1 MTTNAS
7 SKIVV
12 KGYLNSYGFC
22 VKKDSLDDKI
32 KKLLLDYFTVTPI
45 SDMSMNEN
53 EQCSYNI
60 YYEDDTFIV
69 FPKFITDINFK
80 DIAISIKKYKYSHKS
95 IDIKFNGSLR
105 EYQME
110 IIKKVDD
117 KFKSNVNKPKGG
129 IISLSCGGGKCLAY
143 DTKILLYDGTIIP
156 VQNIKV
162 GDLLMGDDS
171 TPRKVLSL
179 AQGKEMMY
187 KVSECINPYVQQQIF
202 TLKNN
207 NDKIRGNMK
216 EVRGHEYVVNESHIL
231 SLKDNNLNTIDISV
245 KDYLK
250 IDNCTYKGYR
260 VAIEFNISKMV
271 NDKEPYMY
279 GIETFINGACD
290 GVDLMKHIICGSY
303 NSRMQ
308 FIKGLLSQLEPINN
322 FYVYTNTNTNTTIID
337 DILFIVRSL
346 GIRVYKVINTL
357 YIDKMLM
364 MCHEQYY
371 DITIEKV
378 GYDNYYGFEIDGNRR
393 FVLADLTVTHNTVI
407 AIYLASL
414 LKLKTLIVVHK
425 EFLQDQWI
433 ERIKA
438 FTNATVGIIRQKK
451 VEINNDIVV
460 GMAHSISCIEYE
472 DDIFKDFGLVI
483 YDEVHHLG
491 SKMFSKCLLKTSA
504 EYTVGLSATP
514 ERQDGMMKV
523 VNWCIGD
530 ILYKMKKVYNYRV
543 FVKRIFFSSTNPYY
557 KEKKRWIKGAIRPDH
572 NSMIEIITNT
582 PSRTRLIIKM
592 IDMLKCIGGGRKI
605 LILSSRVEHLQTIKK
620 GVDKYIKSAN
630 EEHIYNTYFYMGS
643 TKKGER
649 KLAEKDGDIIFATM
663 QLAEEGLDI
672 DKLNTIILTNPI
684 KMEKSINQSIGRILR
699 KDKLDDM
706 QSIPLVIDICDVL
719 SIYQKWANKRESIYE
734 KNEWFIQDFHYNDQ
748 YVESSDNDSSLSSNN
763 SQGTISKT
771 TQFISKLFIDLE
783 DDKFIEDNLIK
794 KNDCDDKGGDKGGDG
809 SGDKGGDGGGDG
821 GGVSNIKKIISTYQF
836 GKNKQSFL

>member
-1 MTTNAS
+1 MTNCPPTLS
-7 SKIVV
+7 IKKTEV
-12 KGYLNSYGFC
+12 KGYMNNYGFC
-22 VKKDSLDDKI
+22 VKKDSIDI
-32 KKLLLDYFTVTPI
+32 NTKKLLLDYFTVTPI
-45 SDMSMNEN
+45 SDMATSEN
-53 EQCSYNI
+53 DSYNI

-69 FPKFITDINFK
+69 FPKFITNINFK
-80 DIAISIKKYKYSHKS
+80 DVSIIIKKYKYSHKS

-143 DTKILLYDGTIIP
+143 NTKILLYNGSIIP
-156 VQNIKV
+156 VQDVKV

-171 TPRKVLSL
+171 MPRKVLSL
-179 AQGKEMMY
+179 ARGKEMMY
-187 KVSECINPYVQQQIF
+187 TVKECINPYIQKQIRC
-202 TLKNN
+202 T
-207 NDKIRGNMK
+207 GY
-216 EVRGHEYVVNESHIL
+216 EYTVNESHIL
-231 SLKDNNLNTIDISV
+231 SLKDSNLNTVDISV
-245 KDYLK
+245 NDYLK
-250 IDNCTYKGYR
+250 IDKCNYKGYR
-260 VAIEFNISKMV
+260 VAIDFKNTNII
-271 NDKEPYMY
+271 NDSDAYNL
-279 GIETFINGACD
+279 GLNLFINGIPDIVIHSA
-290 GVDLMKHIICGSY
+290 Y
-303 NSRMQ
+303 NTRMQ
-308 FIKGLLSQLEPINN
+308 FIKGLLSQLEPVNN
-322 FYVYTNTNTNTTIID
+322 FYVYTCTNTNTNTNTNNTNTNINN
-337 DILFIVRSL
+337 ILFIVRSL
-346 GIRVYKVINTL
+346 GIRVYRVNDIL

-364 MCHEQYY
+364 MCHENYY

-378 GYDNYYGFEIDGNRR
+378 GYNDYYGFEIDGNRR
-393 FVLADLTVTHNTVI
+393 FVLEDMTVTHNTVI

-438 FTNATVGIIRQKK
+438 FTNASVGIIRQKK

-460 GMAHSISCIEYE
+460 GMAHSISCIDYE

-491 SKMFSKCLLKTSA
+491 SRMFSKCLLKTSA
-504 EYTVGLSATP
+504 EYTIGLSATP

-530 ILYKMKKVYNYRV
+530 ILYKMKKVYDYRV

-605 LILSSRVEHLQTIKK
+605 LILSSRIEHLQTIKK
-620 GVDKYIKSAN
+620 GVDKYIKNAN
-630 EEHIYNTYFYMGS
+630 EGHIYNTYFYMGS

-734 KNEWFIQDFHYNDQ
+734 KNEWFIQDFHFSDE
-748 YVESSDNDSSLSSNN
+748 YVESSDNDSSEPAQSSA
-763 SQGTISKT
+763 TDKI
-771 TQFISKLFIDLE
+771 TQFITKMFIDLE

-794 KNDCDDKGGDKGGDG
+794 KIDC
-809 SGDKGGDGGGDG
+809 
-821 GGVSNIKKIISTYQF
+821 GGVGVGVGVGGAGVKKEGEIDFNNTKNIISTYQF
-836 GKNKQSFL
+836 GKNKIFACINKS

>member
-1 MTTNAS
+1 MS
-7 SKIVV
+7 SSIKTQV
-12 KGYLNSYGFC
+12 KGYLNNYGFC
-22 VKKDSLDDKI
+22 VKKDGLDNKTR
-32 KKLLLDYFTVTPI
+32 KLLIDYFTVTPI
-45 SDMSMNEN
+45 NDMAINEN
-53 EQCSYNI
+53 DGHNYSYNI

-69 FPKFITDINFK
+69 FPKFITNINFK
-80 DIAISIKKYKYSHKS
+80 DVDIIIKKYKYSHKS
-95 IDIKFNGSLR
+95 IDIKFNGLLR

-143 DTKILLYDGTIIP
+143 DTKILLYNGTIIS
-156 VQNIKV
+156 VQDVKV

-179 AQGKEMMY
+179 ARGKEMMY
-187 KVSECINPYVQQQIF
+187 TIKECINPYVQKQMLC
-202 TLKNN
+202 TSN
-207 NDKIRGNMK
+207 KIGY
-216 EVRGHEYVVNESHIL
+216 EYTVNESHIL

-250 IDNCTYKGYR
+250 IGNCKGYKGYR
-260 VAIEFNISKMV
+260 VAIDFKNTKVIDDNDAYNWGFNL
-271 NDKEPYMY
+271 
-279 GIETFINGACD
+279 FINGS
-290 GVDLMKHIICGSY
+290 LTTY
-303 NSRMQ
+303 NAVIHSAYITRMQ

-322 FYVYTNTNTNTTIID
+322 FYVYTCINETTINNV
-337 DILFIVRSL
+337 LFIVRSL
-346 GIRVYKVINTL
+346 GIRVYRTNDIL
-357 YIDKMLM
+357 YIDKMLI

-378 GYDNYYGFEIDGNRR
+378 GYADYYGFEIDGNRR
-393 FVLADLTVTHNTVI
+393 FVLEDMTVTHNTVI

-438 FTNATVGIIRQKK
+438 FTNASVGIIRQKK

-491 SKMFSKCLLKTSA
+491 SRMFSKCLLKTSA
-504 EYTVGLSATP
+504 EYTIGLSATP

-530 ILYKMKKVYNYRV
+530 ILYKMKKIYEYRV

-582 PSRTRLIIKM
+582 PSRTKLIIKM

-620 GVDKYIKSAN
+620 GVDKYIKDAN

-719 SIYQKWANKRESIYE
+719 SIYQKWANKREYIYE
-734 KNEWFIQDFHYNDQ
+734 KNEWFIQDFHFSDQ
-748 YVESSDNDSSLSSNN
+748 YVESSDNGSTDTA
-763 SQGTISKT
+763 QGTKSKT
-771 TQFISKLFIDLE
+771 TEFINKMFIDLE

-794 KNDCDDKGGDKGGDG
+794 KNDC
-809 SGDKGGDGGGDG
+809 GGGNEG
-821 GGVSNIKKIISTYQF
+821 IKKEGEIKKEEKEEGSNTKKIVSTYQF
-836 GKNKQSFL
+836 GKNKIIACNNKS

>member
-1 MTTNAS
+1 MNSITVNK
-7 SKIVV
+7 KIEV
-12 KGYLNSYGFC
+12 KGYLNNYGFC
-22 VKKDSLDDKI
+22 VKKDSIDI
-32 KKLLLDYFTVTPI
+32 NTKKLLLDYFTVTPI
-45 SDMSMNEN
+45 SDMVTNEN
-53 EQCSYNI
+53 DNNYSYNI

-69 FPKFITDINFK
+69 FPKFITNINFK
-80 DIAISIKKYKYSHKS
+80 DVSIIIKRYKYSHKS
-95 IDIKFNGSLR
+95 IDVTFNGSLR

-117 KFKSNVNKPKGG
+117 KFKSDVNKPKGG

-143 DTKILLYDGTIIP
+143 DTKILLYNGTIIP
-156 VQNIKV
+156 VQDVKV

-179 AQGKEMMY
+179 AGGREMMY
-187 KVSECINPYVQQQIF
+187 KISECINPYIHLPSQIIGACN
-202 TLKNN
+202 KV
-207 NDKIRGNMK
+207 GY
-216 EVRGHEYVVNESHIL
+216 EYTVNESHIL
-231 SLKDNNLNTIDISV
+231 SLKDSNLNTVDISV

-250 IDNCTYKGYR
+250 MDTCSCNSNYKGYKGYR
-260 VAIEFNISKMV
+260 VAIDFK
-271 NDKEPYMY
+271 NDVIINDNDAYNM
-279 GIETFINGACD
+279 GLNLFINGE
-290 GVDLMKHIICGSY
+290 GGGGGEWGYST
-303 NSRMQ
+303 RMQ
-308 FIKGLLSQLEPINN
+308 FIKGLLSKLEPVNN
-322 FYVYTNTNTNTTIID
+322 FYVYTCNNKDTINK
-337 DILFIVRSL
+337 ILFIVRSL
-346 GIRVYKVINTL
+346 GIRVYKVNDTL

-378 GYDNYYGFEIDGNRR
+378 GYDDYYGFEIDGNRR
-393 FVLADLTVTHNTVI
+393 FVLEDMTVTHNTVI

-438 FTNATVGIIRQKK
+438 FTNASVGIIRQKK

-460 GMAHSISCIEYE
+460 GMAHSISCIDYE
-472 DDIFKDFGLVI
+472 DDIFKEFGLVI

-491 SKMFSKCLLKTSA
+491 SRMFSKCLLKTSA
-504 EYTVGLSATP
+504 EYTIGLSATP

-530 ILYKMKKVYNYRV
+530 ILYKMKKVYDYRV

-620 GVDKYIKSAN
+620 GVDKYIKNAN

-719 SIYQKWANKRESIYE
+719 SIYQRWANKRESIYE
-734 KNEWFIQDFHYNDQ
+734 KNEWFIQDFHYSDE
-748 YVESSDNDSSLSSNN
+748 YVESSENDSSEPAL
-763 SQGTISKT
+763 GTKSKT
-771 TQFISKLFIDLE
+771 TEFISKMFIDLE

-794 KNDCDDKGGDKGGDG
+794 SNDCDGKK
-809 SGDKGGDGGGDG
+809 DGGKGKEG
-821 GGVSNIKKIISTYQF
+821 KEEKEGCSNIKNVVSTYQF
-836 GKNKQSFL
+836 GKNKIIACNNKS

>member
-1 MTTNAS
+1 
-7 SKIVV
+7 
-12 KGYLNSYGFC
+12 
-22 VKKDSLDDKI
+22 
-32 KKLLLDYFTVTPI
+32 
-45 SDMSMNEN
+45 
-53 EQCSYNI
+53 
-60 YYEDDTFIV
+60 
-69 FPKFITDINFK
+69 
-80 DIAISIKKYKYSHKS
+80 
-95 IDIKFNGSLR
+95 
-105 EYQME
+105 
-110 IIKKVDD
+110 
-117 KFKSNVNKPKGG
+117 
-129 IISLSCGGGKCLAY
+129 
-143 DTKILLYDGTIIP
+143 
-156 VQNIKV
+156 
-162 GDLLMGDDS
+162 
-171 TPRKVLSL
+171 
-179 AQGKEMMY
+179 
-187 KVSECINPYVQQQIF
+187 
-202 TLKNN
+202 
-207 NDKIRGNMK
+207 
-216 EVRGHEYVVNESHIL
+216 
-231 SLKDNNLNTIDISV
+231 
-245 KDYLK
+245 
-250 IDNCTYKGYR
+250 
-260 VAIEFNISKMV
+260 
-271 NDKEPYMY
+271 
-279 GIETFINGACD
+279 
-290 GVDLMKHIICGSY
+290 
-303 NSRMQ
+303 
-308 FIKGLLSQLEPINN
+308 
-322 FYVYTNTNTNTTIID
+322 
-337 DILFIVRSL
+337 
-346 GIRVYKVINTL
+346 
-357 YIDKMLM
+357 MLM
-364 MCHEQYY
+364 MCHENYY

-378 GYDNYYGFEIDGNRR
+378 GYNDYYGFEIDGNRR
-393 FVLADLTVTHNTVI
+393 FVLEDMTVTHNTVI

-438 FTNATVGIIRQKK
+438 FTNASVGIIRQKK

-460 GMAHSISCIEYE
+460 GMAHSISCIDYE

-491 SKMFSKCLLKTSA
+491 SRMFSKCLLKTSA
-504 EYTVGLSATP
+504 EYTIGLSATP

-530 ILYKMKKVYNYRV
+530 ILYKMKKVYDYRV

-557 KEKKRWIKGAIRPDH
+557 REKKRWIKGAIRPDH

-620 GVDKYIKSAN
+620 GVDKYIKNAN

-734 KNEWFIQDFHYNDQ
+734 KNEWFIQDFHFSDE
-748 YVESSDNDSSLSSNN
+748 YVESSDNESSDMTGQCTST
-763 SQGTISKT
+763 QPISKT
-771 TQFISKLFIDLE
+771 TQFISKMFIDLE

-794 KNDCDDKGGDKGGDG
+794 KIGCGVGVGV
-809 SGDKGGDGGGDG
+809 GGGG
-821 GGVSNIKKIISTYQF
+821 GGVGAGVGGGGGGGVCGGVCGAGVKKEGEIDCNNTKNIVSTYQF
-836 GKNKQSFL
+836 GKNKIIACINKS

>member
-1 MTTNAS
+1 
-7 SKIVV
+7 
-12 KGYLNSYGFC
+12 
-22 VKKDSLDDKI
+22 
-32 KKLLLDYFTVTPI
+32 
-45 SDMSMNEN
+45 
-53 EQCSYNI
+53 
-60 YYEDDTFIV
+60 
-69 FPKFITDINFK
+69 
-80 DIAISIKKYKYSHKS
+80 
-95 IDIKFNGSLR
+95 
-105 EYQME
+105 
-110 IIKKVDD
+110 
-117 KFKSNVNKPKGG
+117 
-129 IISLSCGGGKCLAY
+129 
-143 DTKILLYDGTIIP
+143 
-156 VQNIKV
+156 
-162 GDLLMGDDS
+162 
-171 TPRKVLSL
+171 
-179 AQGKEMMY
+179 
-187 KVSECINPYVQQQIF
+187 
-202 TLKNN
+202 
-207 NDKIRGNMK
+207 
-216 EVRGHEYVVNESHIL
+216 
-231 SLKDNNLNTIDISV
+231 
-245 KDYLK
+245 
-250 IDNCTYKGYR
+250 
-260 VAIEFNISKMV
+260 
-271 NDKEPYMY
+271 
-279 GIETFINGACD
+279 
-290 GVDLMKHIICGSY
+290 
-303 NSRMQ
+303 
-308 FIKGLLSQLEPINN
+308 
-322 FYVYTNTNTNTTIID
+322 
-337 DILFIVRSL
+337 
-346 GIRVYKVINTL
+346 
-357 YIDKMLM
+357 MLM

-378 GYDNYYGFEIDGNRR
+378 GYDDYYGFEIDGNRR
-393 FVLADLTVTHNTVI
+393 FVLADLSVTHNTVI

-543 FVKRIFFSSTNPYY
+543 FVKRIFFSSTNPFY

-592 IDMLKCIGGGRKI
+592 IDMLKYIGGGRKI

-620 GVDKYIKSAN
+620 GVDKYIKNAN

-748 YVESSDNDSSLSSNN
+748 YVESSDNDSSLSTDN
-763 SQGTISKT
+763 SQGTINKT
-771 TQFISKLFIDLE
+771 SEFISKLFIDLE
-783 DDKFIEDNLIK
+783 DDKFIEEHLIK
-794 KNDCDDKGGDKGGDG
+794 KNDC
-809 SGDKGGDGGGDG
+809 GGGNGGCGVG
-821 GGVSNIKKIISTYQF
+821 GGVGGGKGGSNIKKIISTYQF

>member
-1 MTTNAS
+1 M
-7 SKIVV
+7 
-12 KGYLNSYGFC
+12 YLNGSIMTKSIVINGFLNNYGYC
-22 VKKDSLDDKI
+22 IKKDSITDAT
-32 KKLLLDYFTVTPI
+32 KKFLVDYFTVIPTT
-45 SDMSMNEN
+45 DCVGAFGATETL
-53 EQCSYNI
+53 SYNI

-69 FPKFITDINFK
+69 FPKFIINIKFEN
-80 DIAISIKKYKYSHKS
+80 ITFNIKKYKYKHKS
-95 IDIKFNGSLR
+95 IDITFNGSLR
-105 EYQME
+105 EYQLE
-110 IIKKVDD
+110 IVKNINE
-117 KFKSNVNKPKGG
+117 KFKNEVNKPKGG

-143 DTKILLYDGTIIP
+143 NTKILLYNGTIVP
-156 VQNIKV
+156 VQDVKV

-179 AQGKEMMY
+179 ARGKEMMY
-187 KVSECINPYVQQQIF
+187 KISEIVNPR
-202 TLKNN
+202 LLN
-207 NDKIRGNMK
+207 GA
-216 EVRGHEYVVNESHIL
+216 GAGGGGGGGEYVVNESHIL

-250 IDNCTYKGYR
+250 IANCTYKGYR
-260 VAIEFNISKMV
+260 VAIDFKNNDNNNNNNKDPYLYGLNIFQNTK
-271 NDKEPYMY
+271 
-279 GIETFINGACD
+279 GID
-290 GVDLMKHIICGSY
+290 DICTEGISYISRGSY
-303 NSRMQ
+303 NTRLQ

-322 FYVYTNTNTNTTIID
+322 FYIYNHVPEVVNN
-337 DILFIVRSL
+337 ILFIIRSL
-346 GIRVYKVINTL
+346 GIRVYRVNDIL
-357 YIDKMLM
+357 YIDRNLM
-364 MCHEQYY
+364 MCSEQYY

-378 GYDNYYGFEIDGNRR
+378 GYDDYYGFEIDGNRR

-438 FTNATVGIIRQKK
+438 FTNASVGIIRQKK

-460 GMAHSISCIEYE
+460 GMVHSISCIDYE

-491 SKMFSKCLLKTSA
+491 SRMFSKCLLKTSA
-504 EYTVGLSATP
+504 EYTIGLSATP

-530 ILYKMKKVYNYRV
+530 IIYKMKKVYDYRV
-543 FVKRIFFSSTNPYY
+543 FVKRIFFSSKNPFY

-572 NSMIEIITNT
+572 NKMIEVITNT
-582 PSRTRLIIKM
+582 NTRTRLIIKM

-605 LILSSRVEHLQTIKK
+605 LILSSRVEHLEKIKK
-620 GVDKYIKSAN
+620 GVDKYIKDSN

-719 SIYQKWANKRESIYE
+719 SIYQKWANKREYIYE
-734 KNEWFIQDFHYNDQ
+734 KNDWFIQDFTYDDAYEGNND
-748 YVESSDNDSSLSSNN
+748 EGNNDEEGGSNN
-763 SQGTISKT
+763 TKNDKSDVNA
-771 TQFISKLFIDLE
+771 FITKMFIDLE
-783 DDKFIEDNLIK
+783 DDKFIEEHLIK
-794 KNDCDDKGGDKGGDG
+794 KECDIKKQKMIKEDIEINNCEN
-809 SGDKGGDGGGDG
+809 
-821 GGVSNIKKIISTYQF
+821 NIKKIVSSYQF
-836 GKNKQSFL
+836 GKNKIINA

>member
-1 MTTNAS
+1 MSIKTQ
-7 SKIVV
+7 V
-12 KGYLNSYGFC
+12 KGYLNNYGFC
-22 VKKDSLDDKI
+22 VKKDGIDMNT
-32 KKLLLDYFTVTPI
+32 KKLLLDYFTVIPV
-45 SDMSMNEN
+45 SDMATNDN
-53 EQCSYNI
+53 CSYNI

-69 FPKFITDINFK
+69 FPKFITNINFK
-80 DIAISIKKYKYSHKS
+80 DIDIIIKKYKYSHKS

-117 KFKSNVNKPKGG
+117 NFKSNVNKPKGG

-143 DTKILLYDGTIIP
+143 NTKILLYNGTTIP
-156 VQNIKV
+156 VQDVKV

-179 AQGKEMMY
+179 ARGKEMMY
-187 KVSECINPYVQQQIF
+187 KIRECINPYV
-202 TLKNN
+202 KNQMPGSN
-207 NDKIRGNMK
+207 YMVGY
-216 EVRGHEYVVNESHIL
+216 EYTVNESHIL
-231 SLKDNNLNTIDISV
+231 SLKDSNLNTVDITV

-250 IDNCTYKGYR
+250 ISNCNYKGYR
-260 VAIEFNISKMV
+260 VAIDFKNSDGGGDCDV
-271 NDKEPYMY
+271 GSGDY
-279 GIETFINGACD
+279 GYKQGLNVFINECFSTSN
-290 GVDLMKHIICGSY
+290 VIIRSAY
-303 NSRMQ
+303 ITRMQ
-308 FIKGLLSQLEPINN
+308 FIKGLLSQLEPINH
-322 FYVYTNTNTNTTIID
+322 FYVYTCMNETTINN
-337 DILFIVRSL
+337 ILFIVRSL
-346 GIRVYKVINTL
+346 GIRVYKVNNML

-364 MCHEQYY
+364 MCNEQYY
-371 DITIEKV
+371 DINIEKI
-378 GYDNYYGFEIDGNRR
+378 GYDDYYGFEIDGNRR
-393 FVLADLTVTHNTVI
+393 FVLEDLTVTHNTVI

-438 FTNATVGIIRQKK
+438 FTNASVGIIRQKK

-472 DDIFKDFGLVI
+472 DNIFKDFGLVI

-491 SKMFSKCLLKTSA
+491 SRMFSKCLLKTSA

-523 VNWCIGD
+523 INWCIGD
-530 ILYKMKKVYNYRV
+530 LLYKMKKVYEYRV

-557 KEKKRWIKGAIRPDH
+557 KEKKRWIKGSIRPDH
-572 NSMIEIITNT
+572 NKMIEIITNT

-605 LILSSRVEHLQTIKK
+605 LILSSRVEHLQIIKK
-620 GVDKYIKSAN
+620 GVDKYIKNAN

-734 KNEWFIQDFHYNDQ
+734 KNEWFIQDFYFSDE
-748 YVESSDNDSSLSSNN
+748 YVESSDNDSSDTPT
-763 SQGTISKT
+763 QPPSKT
-771 TQFISKLFIDLE
+771 TEFITKMFIDLE

-794 KNDCDDKGGDKGGDG
+794 KSDCCEEVKKEGGI
-809 SGDKGGDGGGDG
+809 
-821 GGVSNIKKIISTYQF
+821 GVKKEGEVDSNNKKNIISTYQF
-836 GKNKQSFL
+836 GKNKIIACNNKS

>member
-1 MTTNAS
+1 MSILPNS
-7 SKIVV
+7 SIKTKV
-12 KGYLNSYGFC
+12 KGYLNNYGFC
-22 VKKDSLDDKI
+22 IKKDDIDTNT
-32 KKLLLDYFTVTPI
+32 KKLLLDYFTVTPV
-45 SDMSMNEN
+45 SDMATNDDN
-53 EQCSYNI
+53 YDYSYNI
-60 YYEDDTFIV
+60 YYEDDKFIV
-69 FPKFITDINFK
+69 FPKFITNVNFK
-80 DIAISIKKYKYSHKS
+80 DVDIIIKKYKYSYKS

-143 DTKILLYDGTIIP
+143 DTKILLHNGTIIP
-156 VQNIKV
+156 VQDVKV

-171 TPRKVLSL
+171 LPRKVLSL
-179 AQGKEMMY
+179 ARGKEMMY
-187 KVSECINPYVQQQIF
+187 KISERINPYIHG
-202 TLKNN
+202 T
-207 NDKIRGNMK
+207 GY
-216 EVRGHEYVVNESHIL
+216 EYTVNESHIL
-231 SLKDNNLNTIDISV
+231 SLKDSNLNTIDISV

-250 IDNCTYKGYR
+250 LDNCNCNCNYKGYR
-260 VAIEFNISKMV
+260 VAI
-271 NDKEPYMY
+271 D
-279 GIETFINGACD
+279 FIGGGDGDGGCD
-290 GVDLMKHIICGSY
+290 GCDDGDGAYNLGISVYMNGSLSTNNIVIRSTY
-303 NSRMQ
+303 NTRMQ

-322 FYVYTNTNTNTTIID
+322 FYVYTCINEATLSN
-337 DILFIVRSL
+337 ILFIVRSL
-346 GIRVYKVINTL
+346 GIRVYKGNDTL

-364 MCHEQYY
+364 MCHEQHY

-393 FVLADLTVTHNTVI
+393 FVLEDMTVTHNTVI

-438 FTNATVGIIRQKK
+438 FTNASVGIIRQKK

-460 GMAHSISCIEYE
+460 GMAHSISCIDYE

-491 SKMFSKCLLKTSA
+491 SRMFSKCLLKTSA
-504 EYTVGLSATP
+504 EYTIGLSATP

-530 ILYKMKKVYNYRV
+530 ILYKMKKVYGYRV
-543 FVKRIFFSSTNPYY
+543 FVKRIFFSSSNPYY

-572 NSMIEIITNT
+572 NSMVEIITNT

-592 IDMLKCIGGGRKI
+592 IDMLKYIGGGRKI
-605 LILSSRVEHLQTIKK
+605 LILSSRVEHLQIIKK
-620 GVDKYIKSAN
+620 GVDKYIKNAN

-719 SIYQKWANKRESIYE
+719 SIYQKWANKREFIYE
-734 KNEWFIQDFHYNDQ
+734 KNEWFIQDFHFSDE
-748 YVESSDNDSSLSSNN
+748 YVESSDNDSSIK
-763 SQGTISKT
+763 GTLPDKT
-771 TQFISKLFIDLE
+771 TDFITKMFIDLE

-794 KNDCDDKGGDKGGDG
+794 KNDCDR
-809 SGDKGGDGGGDG
+809 
-821 GGVSNIKKIISTYQF
+821 VSNKKDCVSNSNKEESDFGNIKKIVSTYQF
-836 GKNKQSFL
+836 GRNKQSFL

>member
-1 MTTNAS
+1 MTKSIDKAIIINKTIIINGFLNNY
-7 SKIVV
+7 
-12 KGYLNSYGFC
+12 GYC
-22 VKKDSLDDKI
+22 IKKDSITDITKQFLV
-32 KKLLLDYFTVTPI
+32 DYFTVIPTTDTNGTNGTF
-45 SDMSMNEN
+45 SDTNGTFGTGTM
-53 EQCSYNI
+53 SYNI

-69 FPKFITDINFK
+69 FPKFIINIKFEN
-80 DIAISIKKYKYSHKS
+80 ITFNIKKYKYKHKS
-95 IDIKFNGSLR
+95 IDIAFNGSLR
-105 EYQME
+105 EYQLE
-110 IIKKVDD
+110 IIKNINE
-117 KFKSNVNKPKGG
+117 KFKNEVNKPKGG

-143 DTKILLYDGTIIP
+143 NTKILLYNGTIVP
-156 VQNIKV
+156 VQDVKV

-179 AQGKEMMY
+179 ARGKEMMY
-187 KVSECINPYVQQQIF
+187 KISEIINPCLLNAY
-202 TLKNN
+202 TKGTCA
-207 NDKIRGNMK
+207 KGTC
-216 EVRGHEYVVNESHIL
+216 GGGGSSEYVVNESHIL

-250 IDNCTYKGYR
+250 MTSCNYKGYR
-260 VAIEFNISKMV
+260 VAIDFKNNDNYDKDSYLYGLNIFKNAECV
-271 NDKEPYMY
+271 EI
-279 GIETFINGACD
+279 GISTEIG
-290 GVDLMKHIICGSY
+290 HGSY
-303 NSRMQ
+303 NIRLQ

-322 FYVYTNTNTNTTIID
+322 FYIYNHVNNKLLD
-337 DILFIVRSL
+337 DILFIIRSL
-346 GIRVYKVINTL
+346 GIRVYKINNSL
-357 YIDKMLM
+357 YIDRNLI
-364 MCHEQYY
+364 MCNEQHY

-438 FTNATVGIIRQKK
+438 FTNASVGIIRQKK

-460 GMAHSISCIEYE
+460 GMVHSISCIDYE

-491 SKMFSKCLLKTSA
+491 SRMFSKCLLKTSA
-504 EYTVGLSATP
+504 EYTIGLSATP

-530 ILYKMKKVYNYRV
+530 IIYKMKKVYDYRV
-543 FVKRIFFSSTNPYY
+543 FVKRIFFSSKNPFY

-572 NSMIEIITNT
+572 NKMIEVITNT
-582 PSRTRLIIKM
+582 NTRTRLIIKM

-605 LILSSRVEHLQTIKK
+605 LILSSRVEHLEKIKK
-620 GVDKYIKSAN
+620 GVDKYIKDSN

-719 SIYQKWANKRESIYE
+719 SIYQKWANKREYIYE
-734 KNEWFIQDFHYNDQ
+734 KNDWFIQDFTYDDAYECND
-748 YVESSDNDSSLSSNN
+748 EEGGSNN
-763 SQGTISKT
+763 TKNDKSDVNA
-771 TQFISKLFIDLE
+771 FITKMFIDLE
-783 DDKFIEDNLIK
+783 DDKFIEEHLIK
-794 KNDCDDKGGDKGGDG
+794 KECDIKKQKMIKEDIEINNTEN
-809 SGDKGGDGGGDG
+809 
-821 GGVSNIKKIISTYQF
+821 NIKKIVSSYQF
-836 GKNKQSFL
+836 GKNKIVNA